1 MMRNIGYRRFLWALS
16 LLGVLIFIFGNSLMP
31 ASASGAES
39 RSFFDRLAE
48 IFPFLTHH
56 LVRKLAHF
64 AEYALLGAHLA
75 FIPSLFLPHSRFGY
89 PIALSAGVLVAA
101 VDEGIQCFV
110 PGRAGLWGDVLL
122 DGVGSAFGVFFM
134 LGVWLIYLKRKERRL
149 GKQK

>member
-31 ASASGAES
+31 TSVSGAES
-39 RSFFDRLAE
+39 RSFFDHLSE

-75 FIPSLFLPHSRFGY
+75 FIPALFLPLPRLGY
-89 PIALSAGVLVAA
+89 PIGLFAGVFVAMA
-101 VDEGIQCFV
+101 DEGIQCFV

-122 DGVGSAFGVFFM
+122 DGLGSVFGFCFM
-134 LGVWLIYLKRKERRL
+134 LCAWLIYIKRKERRL
-149 GKQK
+149 EKQK